1 MEESLR
7 LVECMSKKKT
17 NRKKSGNRTEN
28 RPPARIRELR
38 CIYDEGNKAIA
49 NGGAPADPWLF
60 VAAAHALDLYDV
72 AADSKQGFRLN
83 LTTNTQDSVLP
94 AAMISLLMLRT
105 QGKTELE
112 ARQTLAKRIAAYM
125 MFQVY
130 NDLDAAGYDVAF
142 ECQSSFVLSARWGE
156 SETYRFDFLGRA
168 MLAMRRF
175 IIGDQD
181 YEFIAGG
188 SLHPFDHKLWVE
200 FMKPLTESA
209 GVSAEDVGES

>member
-1 MEESLR
+1 
-7 LVECMSKKKT
+7 MSKKKT

-72 AADSKQGFRLN
+72 AADSKQGFRLD
-83 LTTNTQDSVLP
+83 LTINTQDSVLP

-130 NDLDAAGYDVAF
+130 DDLLAVGDEVAF
-142 ECQSSFVLSARWGE
+142 DCSESSYALVAKTGDGGE
-156 SETYRFDFLGRA
+156 LRYDFLAGA
-168 MLAMRRF
+168 TPVVNRF
-175 IIGDQD
+175 MTGGPSSGMFGGGTLQPFYQDFVEKLII
-181 YEFIAGG
+181 
-188 SLHPFDHKLWVE
+188 
-200 FMKPLTESA
+200 PLTKSM
-209 GVSAEDVGES
+209 GVTDDMLQSPSQE

>member
-1 MEESLR
+1 
-7 LVECMSKKKT
+7 MSKKKA
-17 NRKKSGNRTEN
+17 NHKKHGNRTEN
-28 RPPARIRELR
+28 RPPARIRELK

-49 NGGAPADPWLF
+49 DGGAPADPWLF
-60 VAAAHALDLYDV
+60 AAAAHALDLYDV

-130 NDLDAAGYDVAF
+130 DDLLAVGYEVAF
-142 ECQSSFVLSARWGE
+142 DCSESSYALVAKTGDGGE
-156 SETYRFDFLGRA
+156 LRYDFLAGA
-168 MLAMRRF
+168 TPVVNRF
-175 IIGDQD
+175 MTGGPSSGMFGGGTLQPFYQDFVEKLII
-181 YEFIAGG
+181 
-188 SLHPFDHKLWVE
+188 
-200 FMKPLTESA
+200 PLTKSMGATDDMLQLPSQE
-209 GVSAEDVGES
+209 